1 MGCSSFLE
9 KFLRK
14 YLSLIRYYHTMNA
27 AFVLNILFPAE
38 CLVCGAP
45 LVRGTLCN
53 TCRTGITPHRTAFC
67 GICTAPLPGLRSI
80 CHPQAPYLLGA
91 AGNYHNIAL
100 RTLIH
105 ALKFGRMKS
114 AAEPLADILIHYCAR
129 LPMDLQGFAVIPI
142 PISKERMRER
152 GFNQSA
158 LIAARF
164 AQFFG
169 LPLKTKILS
178 RTVHR
183 PAQSDITDRDER
195 HINIQNCYAA
205 KPFTGTGIC
214 AKNKNIILIDDV
226 TTSGATFADAVRAL
240 RAAGARKILAL
251 AVAKAT

>member
-1 MGCSSFLE
+1 
-9 KFLRK
+9 
-14 YLSLIRYYHTMNA
+14 MNA
-27 AFVLNILFPAE
+27 SFILDILFPAE
-38 CLVCGAP
+38 CLACGAP
-45 LVRGTLCN
+45 LPSGTLCDP
-53 TCRTGITPHRTAFC
+53 CRMSIAPHRSAFC
-67 GICTAPLPGLRSI
+67 GMCTAPIPGLRSI

-91 AGNYHNIAL
+91 AGNYRNVAL

-114 AAEPLADILIHYCAR
+114 AAEPLADVLIHYCAR
-129 LPMDLQGFAVIPI
+129 LPMDLHGFSVVPV
-142 PISKERMRER
+142 PISRERMRER

-164 AQFFG
+164 ARFFG
-169 LPLKTKILS
+169 LPLKIKILS

-183 PAQSDITDRDER
+183 PAQSDIADRDER
-195 HINIQNCYAA
+195 HQNIHGCYAA
-205 KPFTGTGIC
+205 KPFEGTGIC
-214 AKNKNIILIDDV
+214 AANRNIILIDDV

>member
-1 MGCSSFLE
+1 
-9 KFLRK
+9 
-14 YLSLIRYYHTMNA
+14 MNA
-27 AFVLNILFPAE
+27 AFVLNLLFPAE

-45 LVRGTLCN
+45 LARGTLCN
-53 TCRTGITPHRTAFC
+53 ACRISITPHRTAFC
-67 GICTAPLPGLRSI
+67 GTCSAPIPGLRSI

-91 AGNYHNIAL
+91 AGNYHDVAL
-100 RTLIH
+100 RTLIY
-105 ALKFGRMKS
+105 ALKFERMKS
-114 AAEPLADILIHYCAR
+114 AAEPLADVLIHYCAR
-129 LPMDLQGFAVIPI
+129 LPMDLQGFSVVPV

-169 LPLKTKILS
+169 LPLKTKIVT

-183 PAQSDITDRDER
+183 PAQSDIADRDER
-195 HINIQNCYAA
+195 HQNIQNCYIA
-205 KPFTGTGIC
+205 KPFAGTGIC

-226 TTSGATFADAVRAL
+226 TTSGATFTDAVRAL
-240 RAAGARKILAL
+240 RAAGARKIFAL